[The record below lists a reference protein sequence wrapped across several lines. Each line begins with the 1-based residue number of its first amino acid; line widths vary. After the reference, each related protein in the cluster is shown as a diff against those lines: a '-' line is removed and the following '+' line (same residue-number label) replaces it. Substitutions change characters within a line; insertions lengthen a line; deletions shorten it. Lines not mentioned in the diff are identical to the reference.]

1 MVFVSWGGNN
11 PTDFIV
17 RIVICQL
24 FFQCLQFQG
33 SSELDLLVA
42 AKGNVTDHRSKNP
55 DASMDVQQPFEGNP
69 RNGGRKEATKIVV
82 NPEGAEDFP
91 NEP

>member
-1 MVFVSWGGNN
+1 MEKTPLILLFELLFVNY
-11 PTDFIV
+11 F
-17 RIVICQL
+17 L
-24 FFQCLQFQG
+24 QCLQFQG